1 MKMVKITYELRGK
14 RISLERM
21 DSLERQALEAAG
33 HKVAHALASV
43 RCKVHG
49 YTPEVL
55 VLGEDVH
62 HLEFRVRGCCTALM
76 NEAMDQ
82 LREQESQQWWQQDP
96 IPKEPWVK
104 D

>member
-1 MKMVKITYELRGK
+1 MKMVKITYGLRGQK
-14 RISLERM
+14 VSLERLNV
-21 DSLERQALEAAG
+21 LERQALEAAA
-33 HKVAHALASV
+33 HRVARALASV
-43 RCKVHG
+43 RCDVHG

-82 LREQESQQWWQQDP
+82 LREQKPLQWWEQDP

>member
-1 MKMVKITYELRGK
+1 MKMVRITYELRGK

-33 HKVAHALASV
+33 HRVARALASV
-43 RCKVHG
+43 RCEKHG

-55 VLGEDVH
+55 VLGDDVH
-62 HLEFRVRGCCTALM
+62 HLEFRVRGCCVALM
-76 NEAMDQ
+76 NEAMDV
-82 LREQESQQWWQQDP
+82 LRDKDPQQWWEKDS
-96 IPKEPWVK
+96 IPEDPWVK